1 MIINQELV
9 KKVKE
14 HFDLNI
20 YETKVWLALLSKGVV
35 SAGETAELSGVPRSR
50 TYDVLEGLAKRGFA
64 IVKVGKPVKYIA
76 VEPKTVIERMKS
88 NTLQEAQ
95 EKVTRL
101 SNLKDAPEYGEIVH
115 LHKTGINPIRIED
128 LSGHI
133 KGRSNILSKI
143 KEMLSKAEKELTI
156 HTSIEDLENKYR
168 VLLPIIKNIEKS
180 DKIKMK
186 ISVKGDVHRVRRYS
200 HRNELKI
207 RESDA
212 NGKFFITDRKEIL
225 FMIHPDNSEE
235 EIGVWINSPYFANA
249 FNNIFE
255 KTLKVN

>member
-1 MIINQELV
+1 MIINQELLN
-9 KKVKE
+9 KAKE
-14 HFDLNI
+14 HFNLNI

-101 SNLKDAPEYGEIVH
+101 TNLKDAPEYGEIVQ

-143 KEMLSKAEKELTI
+143 KEMLHKAEKEITI
-156 HTSIEDLENKYR
+156 HTSIEDLESKSR
-168 VLLPIIKNIEKS
+168 VLLPLIKNIEKL
-180 DKIKMK
+180 DKIKMR
-186 ISVKGDVHRVRRYS
+186 ISVKGDVHRVRKYA
-200 HRNELKI
+200 HRNELKVK
-207 RESDA
+207 ESEA
-212 NGKFFITDRKEIL
+212 NGKFFLIDRKEML
-225 FMIHPDNSEE
+225 FMIHPENSEE
-235 EIGVWINSPYFANA
+235 EIGVWINSPYFGNS
-249 FNNIFE
+249 FTTMFD
-255 KTLKVN
+255 KVVKN